1 MFKKVNRTV
10 HCMYAKKLVKLMRKV
25 GAPKHQF
32 YFEHKNLTT
41 TGNLRNPRVRKMI
54 SLALVVPSRR
64 RNISLSKGGYS
75 HCQIHL
81 I

>member
-25 GAPKHQF
+25 GAPKHQC

-64 RNISLSKGGYS
+64 GNISLSKGGYS